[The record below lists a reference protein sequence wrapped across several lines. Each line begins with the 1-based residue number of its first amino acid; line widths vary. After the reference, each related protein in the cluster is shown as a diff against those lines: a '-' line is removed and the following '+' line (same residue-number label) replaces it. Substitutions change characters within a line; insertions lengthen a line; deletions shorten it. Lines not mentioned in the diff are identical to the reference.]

1 MKSLDFEHNLFISV
15 VALDFPA
22 FEIESNNFL
31 SRKLLRIV
39 EVGQEDGNNSI
50 GTDHSD
56 DPEFNG
62 FHLLSVFSGYFIQEV
77 AGWVNKDLVFVF
89 PTLNECF
96 YSGERGLC
104 GTSEYVAPFEFF
116 VMMTDKFIAWEA
128 TIIEY
133 DTVGRDKWQ

>member
-1 MKSLDFEHNLFISV
+1 MKFHDFEYNLFISV

-31 SRKLLRIV
+31 SRKLLPIV

-62 FHLLSVFSGYFIQEV
+62 FQLLSVFSGYLIQEV
-77 AGWVNKDLVFVF
+77 AGWVNKYGSVKVK
-89 PTLNECF
+89 
-96 YSGERGLC
+96 G
-104 GTSEYVAPFEFF
+104 
-116 VMMTDKFIAWEA
+116 
-128 TIIEY
+128 
-133 DTVGRDKWQ
+133 